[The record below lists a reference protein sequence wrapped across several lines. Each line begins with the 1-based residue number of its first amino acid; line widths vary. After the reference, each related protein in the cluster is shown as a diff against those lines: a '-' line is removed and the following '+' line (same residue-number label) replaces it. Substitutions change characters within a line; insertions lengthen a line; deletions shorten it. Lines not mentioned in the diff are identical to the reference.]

1 MELGYWLS
9 SEEHAPRDLVANARA
24 AEEAGFSYAV
34 ISDHF
39 HPWIDAQGQ
48 SPFVWSV
55 LGGIAQATER
65 LTIGTGVTCP
75 LMRIHP
81 AIVAH
86 AAATTAAMLPGRF
99 FLGVGTG
106 ENLNEHVTGAK
117 WPAPDERL
125 EMLEEAVDVIRKLW
139 EGGYRTHRGRRY
151 TVEQARLY
159 TLPDEPPPIVVAAA
173 QEQAAELAGR
183 IGDGYMNVAPD
194 ADTLKTYEQA
204 GGSGPKHGKVTGCFA
219 GSKDQAKRIAH
230 ERWPNNA
237 LGGSLSQELALP
249 RDFEAAV
256 KAVRP
261 DDVAETLVLGN
272 DPDEWVAQI
281 REFDRA
287 GFTHVALHDLNPDQA
302 PFIAFAR
309 DEVAPRL

>member
-173 QEQAAELAGR
+173 QEQAAELAGQ

-237 LGGSLSQELALP
+237 LGGSLSQDLALP

-261 DDVAETLVLGN
+261 DDVAESLVLGN

-287 GFTHVALHDLNPDQA
+287 GFTHVALHNLNPDQA

>member
-237 LGGSLSQELALP
+237 LGGSLSQDLALP

-261 DDVAETLVLGN
+261 DDVAESLVLGN

>member
-1 MELGYWLS
+1 VELGYWLS

-173 QEQAAELAGR
+173 QEQAAELAGQ

-237 LGGSLSQELALP
+237 LGGSLSQDLALP

-261 DDVAETLVLGN
+261 DDVAESLVLGN

>member
-173 QEQAAELAGR
+173 QEQAAELAGQ

-237 LGGSLSQELALP
+237 LGGSLSQDLALP

-261 DDVAETLVLGN
+261 DDVAESLVLGN

>member
-139 EGGYRTHRGRRY
+139 EGGYRTHRGRHY

-237 LGGSLSQELALP
+237 LGGSLSQDLALP

-261 DDVAETLVLGN
+261 DDVAESLVLGN

>member
-139 EGGYRTHRGRRY
+139 EGGYRTHRGRHY

>member
-9 SEEHAPRDLVANARA
+9 SEEYPPTDLVANARA

-39 HPWIDAQGQ
+39 HPWIDEQGQ

-55 LGGIAQATER
+55 LGGIAQATDR
-65 LTIGTGVTCP
+65 LTVGTGVTCP
-75 LMRIHP
+75 LIRIHP

-106 ENLNEHVTGAK
+106 ENLNEHVTGSK
-117 WPAPDERL
+117 WPTPDERL
-125 EMLEEAVDVIRKLW
+125 EMLEEAIEVMRKLW
-139 EGGYRTHRGRRY
+139 QGGYQTYRGKHY

-173 QEQAAELAGR
+173 QEQAAQLAGR
-183 IGDGYMNVAPD
+183 LGDGYMNVAPD
-194 ADTLKTYEQA
+194 ADIVKIYESA
-204 GGSGPKHGKVTGCFA
+204 GGGGPKHGKVTGCLA
-219 GSKDQAKRIAH
+219 SSQDEAKRIAH
-230 ERWPNNA
+230 ERWPNTA
-237 LGGSLSQELALP
+237 LGGSLAQDLALP
-249 RDFEAAV
+249 RDFEAAS
-256 KAVRP
+256 KTVRP

-272 DPDEWVAQI
+272 DADEWVEKI
-281 REFDRA
+281 REFEQA
-287 GFTHVALHDLNPDQA
+287 GFTHVAVHDLNRDQQA
-302 PFIAFAR
+302 FIAFAR
-309 DEVAPRL
+309 DEIATRF